1 MCFEHFVKLV
11 WGTAGNGSVK
21 QTFKCVANICSAVT
35 RVTVFFCNFN
45 CCPFLTDQCKS
56 VRRVF
61 ESAEDRSCKLWT
73 IECDKNSHGHL
84 LFSDS
89 RCKHCD
95 KSLSATQGGGSGGD
109 QDASSICR
117 HFHLWHRCRFSYC
130 LNWNNRD
137 HFSGAAENLGS
148 PPAYYSNTP
157 SPQEPAAPP
166 PQVKH

>member
-35 RVTVFFCNFN
+35 RVSVFFCNFN

-56 VRRVF
+56 MRQLSAIKIPMGICFSLTADANIVIKVF
-61 ESAEDRSCKLWT
+61 LRHRAEDQVEIKMPPAYADIFTSGT
-73 IECDKNSHGHL
+73 G
-84 LFSDS
+84 
-89 RCKHCD
+89 RC
-95 KSLSATQGGGSGGD
+95 
-109 QDASSICR
+109 I
-117 HFHLWHRCRFSYC
+117 RFSYC